1 MKHINSVKI
10 VNFVEFKLFKIKKII
25 GENITKMIKS
35 LIYQRGPLIGKGK
48 IIVPL
53 WKKKQVIRD
62 VIFVNGKLLYLI

>member
-53 WKKKQVIRD
+53 
-62 VIFVNGKLLYLI
+62 